1 MSEDTTEHG
10 EGKAQ
15 AAQGEPRAPRA
26 VRVAAVPAGRAAAP
40 DDDNEPVGIYRLCF
54 YAFLVGIV
62 TGLGAVVF
70 RALIGG
76 VHNLFFLG
84 RLSLSYDASQF
95 TPAAPWGAL
104 VILVPVAGGLVVTWL
119 VATFAPEAKGHGVP
133 EVMDAIYFRRGV
145 IRPVVAVV
153 KSLASAFAIGTGAAV
168 GREGPIIQIGSALGS
183 TLGQAIPMAAGQRIT
198 LVAAGAGAGIA
209 ATFNTPIGGVL
220 FATEL
225 MMPEISVNTF
235 LPVALATGTATF
247 VGRLFFGVQPAF
259 LVPAQ
264 LGALP
269 NQPGSAL
276 TMLLYAVLGAVSGAA
291 AALLIRALHWAED
304 GFDLV
309 PGRYLRHALGMLLV
323 GLLMYG
329 LMRHA
334 GHYYVEG
341 VGYATIQA
349 TLYGQLPGGLFLLM
363 LAAAKT
369 FATSVSL
376 GSGSSGGVFS
386 PSLFIGAT
394 LGAAL
399 ATAFQFVLPG
409 VPVSVPA
416 FAMVGMG
423 AMVGGGTGAAMTA
436 VAMIFEMTRDYDIVL
451 PMIIAVAFS
460 LGARRLLSP
469 ESIYTLKLTRR
480 GHVIPNALHANMFL
494 VQSAAQVM
502 ETDVM
507 VLDEA
512 VPFRDLLLRSPGESA
527 FRHVV
532 VTRGGR
538 IHGVL
543 RINTG
548 LRRAVS
554 RDDPSVTLGRLAQ
567 RNFIV
572 VDESAAAFDVISQLR
587 RQRAVMAV
595 VLTPA
600 RTGPAQVS
608 GVIAKEHIADAVA
621 SSIRIF
627 PARARHAKRGSGG
640 SGRSSSD
647 AQPGVAVR
655 GAGTEAGHE
664 TES

>member
-1 MSEDTTEHG
+1 
-10 EGKAQ
+10 
-15 AAQGEPRAPRA
+15 
-26 VRVAAVPAGRAAAP
+26 V
-40 DDDNEPVGIYRLCF
+40 L
-54 YAFLVGIV
+54 
-62 TGLGAVVF
+62 
-70 RALIGG
+70 
-76 VHNLFFLG
+76 FLG
-84 RLSLSYDASQF
+84 HLSFAYDASHF
-95 TPAAPWGAL
+95 TPAAPWGVF
-104 VILVPVAGGLVVTWL
+104 VILVPVVGGLGVTWL
-119 VATFAPEAKGHGVP
+119 VSTFAPEARGHGVP
-133 EVMDAIYFRRGV
+133 EVMDAIYYKRGA

-153 KSLASAFAIGTGAAV
+153 KSLASALAIGSGAAV

-183 TLGQAIPMAAGQRIT
+183 TLGQVVRMTAGQRIT

-235 LPVALATGTATF
+235 LPVAIATGTATF
-247 VGRLFFGVQPAF
+247 IGRLFFGAAPAF
-259 LVPAQ
+259 FVPAQ
-264 LGALP
+264 LGAIP
-269 NQPGSAL
+269 NQLGSAFTL
-276 TMLLYAVLGAVSGAA
+276 LLYALLGAVTGAA

-304 GFDLV
+304 GFDRI
-309 PGRYLRHALGMLLV
+309 PGRYWRHTLGMLIV
-323 GLLMYG
+323 GVMIYLLFRY
-329 LMRHA
+329 A

-349 TLYGQLPGGLFLLM
+349 TLYGQLQGGAFLLL
-363 LAAAKT
+363 LALCKT
-369 FATSVSL
+369 VATSVSL

-399 ATAFQFVLPG
+399 SSIVAIIVPG
-409 VPVSVPA
+409 APVSAPA

-423 AMVGGGTGAAMTA
+423 AMVGGSTGAAMTA

-469 ESIYTLKLTRR
+469 ESIYTLKLARR
-480 GHVIPNALHANMFL
+480 GHRIPNALHANMFL
-494 VQSAAQVM
+494 VQNATQVM
-502 ETDVM
+502 ETDVF
-507 VLDEA
+507 VLDA
-512 VPFRDLLLRSPGESA
+512 QVPFRELFARPQGPA

-532 VTRGGR
+532 VTKEQE
-538 IHGVL
+538 IFGVL

-554 RDDPSVTLGRLAQ
+554 QADSDIALGVLAQ

-572 VDESAAAFDVISQLR
+572 VRENDVAFSVITRLR
-587 RQRAVMAV
+587 KQHAVMAV
-595 VLTPA
+595 VVGQSDGHEPA
-600 RTGPAQVS
+600 RVL

-627 PARARHAKRGSGG
+627 PG
-640 SGRSSSD
+640 
-647 AQPGVAVR
+647 
-655 GAGTEAGHE
+655 
-664 TES
+664 

>member
-1 MSEDTTEHG
+1 MSDGTG
-10 EGKAQ
+10 QQDNGRPARQ
-15 AAQGEPRAPRA
+15 A
-26 VRVAAVPAGRAAAP
+26 VHVVSGRARPAAP
-40 DDDNEPVGIYRLCF
+40 TDDDAQPVSTYLLCF

-70 RALIGG
+70 RGLIGA
-76 VHNLFFLG
+76 VHNAFFLG
-84 RLSLSYDASQF
+84 RLSLSYDASHF
-95 TPAAPWGAL
+95 TPMAPWGAW

-119 VATFAPEAKGHGVP
+119 VSSFAPEAKGHGVP
-133 EVMDAIYFRRGV
+133 EVMDAIYFSRGV

-183 TLGQAIPMAAGQRIT
+183 TLGQAMPMSAGQRIT

-247 VGRLFFGVQPAF
+247 VGRLFFGGEPAF

-276 TMLLYAVLGAVSGAA
+276 TMMLYALLGAITGVAA
-291 AALLIRALHWAED
+291 AGLIRALHWAED
-304 GFDLV
+304 GFDHIR
-309 PGRYLRHALGMLLV
+309 GRYLRHVAGMLLV
-323 GLLMYG
+323 GSLMYG

-334 GHYYVEG
+334 GHYYIEG

-349 TLYGQLPGGLFLLM
+349 TLYGQLQGGLFLLL
-363 LAAAKT
+363 LALAKM

-399 ATAFQFVLPG
+399 ASAFQLILPG
-409 VPVSVPA
+409 VPVSAPA

-460 LGARRLLSP
+460 LGTRRLLSP
-469 ESIYTLKLTRR
+469 ESIYTLKLARR

-502 ETDVM
+502 ETDVL

-512 VPFRDLLLRSPGESA
+512 VPFRDLLRSPGDPA

-532 VTRGGR
+532 VTRHGK
-538 IHGVL
+538 INGVL

-548 LRRAVS
+548 LRKAVS
-554 RDDPSVTLGRLAQ
+554 RDDPSMTLGRLAQ
-567 RNFIV
+567 SNYIV
-572 VDESAAAFDVISQLR
+572 VSEADAAFDVISQLR
-587 RQRAVMAV
+587 QHRATMAV
-595 VLTPA
+595 VLSGDPCTSL
-600 RTGPAQVS
+600 RVS

-627 PARARHAKRGSGG
+627 PARANNGQ
-640 SGRSSSD
+640 SSS
-647 AQPGVAVR
+647 PGPRRASQSEVSPA
-655 GAGTEAGHE
+655 ATERKSRRE
-664 TES
+664 TER

>member
-1 MSEDTTEHG
+1 MTGDPDQSGTTESNMRHV
-10 EGKAQ
+10 KV
-15 AAQGEPRAPRA
+15 APLQPST
-26 VRVAAVPAGRAAAP
+26 VAHVDEDIAVPVAL
-40 DDDNEPVGIYRLCF
+40 YWLCF
-54 YAFLVGIV
+54 LAFVVGIV

-70 RALIGG
+70 RGLIGL
-76 VHNLFFLG
+76 VHNAFFLG
-84 RLSLSYDASQF
+84 RLSFAYDASHF
-95 TPAAPWGAL
+95 TPAPPWGVL
-104 VILVPVAGGLVVTWL
+104 VILVPVVGGLGVTWL
-119 VATFAPEAKGHGVP
+119 VSTFAPEARGHGVP
-133 EVMDAIYFRRGV
+133 EVMDAIYYKRGA

-153 KSLASAFAIGTGAAV
+153 KSLASALAIGSGAAV

-183 TLGQAIPMAAGQRIT
+183 TLGQVVKMTAGQRIT

-235 LPVALATGTATF
+235 LPVAIATGTATF
-247 VGRLFFGVQPAF
+247 VGRLFFGAAPAF
-259 LVPAQ
+259 FVPAQ
-264 LGALP
+264 LGAIP
-269 NQPGSAL
+269 NQPGSAFTL
-276 TMLLYAVLGAVSGAA
+276 VLYALLGAVTGAA

-304 GFDLV
+304 AFECI
-309 PGRYLRHALGMLLV
+309 PGRYWRHGLGMLLV
-323 GLLMYG
+323 GAMMYLLF
-329 LMRHA
+329 RFA

-349 TLYGQLPGGLFLLM
+349 TLYGQLQGGAFLLM
-363 LAAAKT
+363 LALCKT
-369 FATSVSL
+369 AATSVSL

-394 LGAAL
+394 LGAAF
-399 ATAFQFVLPG
+399 ASVVAMALPG
-409 VPVSVPA
+409 APVSAPA

-469 ESIYTLKLTRR
+469 ESIYTLKLVRR
-480 GHVIPNALHANMFL
+480 GHRIPNALHANMFL
-494 VQSAAQVM
+494 VQNAAQVM
-502 ETDVM
+502 ETDVF
-507 VLDEA
+507 VLDTK
-512 VPFRDLLLRSPGESA
+512 VPFRELLARPEGPA

-532 VTRGGR
+532 ITRDQE
-538 IHGVL
+538 IFGVL

-554 RDDPSVTLGRLAQ
+554 QADSNIELGILAQ

-572 VDESAAAFDVISQLR
+572 VRESDVAFSVITRLR
-587 RQRAVMAV
+587 KQHAVMAV
-595 VLTPA
+595 VVGRPDGQ
-600 RTGPAQVS
+600 GPTRVL

-621 SSIRIF
+621 NSIRIF
-627 PARARHAKRGSGG
+627 PG
-640 SGRSSSD
+640 
-647 AQPGVAVR
+647 
-655 GAGTEAGHE
+655 
-664 TES
+664 

>member
-1 MSEDTTEHG
+1 VTV
-10 EGKAQ
+10 
-15 AAQGEPRAPRA
+15 EPHRSDQSARSDAHHVKVAPVAPRA
-26 VRVAAVPAGRAAAP
+26 VALVNDDSIAPVAL
-40 DDDNEPVGIYRLCF
+40 YWLCF
-54 YAFLVGIV
+54 LAFIVGVV
-62 TGLGAVVF
+62 TGLGAVAF
-70 RALIGG
+70 RGLIGL
-76 VHNLFFLG
+76 VHNAFFLG
-84 RLSLSYDASQF
+84 HLSFAYDASHF
-95 TPAAPWGAL
+95 TPAAPWG
-104 VILVPVAGGLVVTWL
+104 VFVVLVPVVGGLAVTWI
-119 VATFAPEAKGHGVP
+119 VSTFAPEAKGHGVP
-133 EVMDAIYFRRGV
+133 EVMDAIYYKRGV

-153 KSLASAFAIGTGAAV
+153 KSIASALAIGSGAAV

-183 TLGQAIPMAAGQRIT
+183 TLGQVVSMTAGQRIT

-235 LPVALATGTATF
+235 LPVAIATGTATF
-247 VGRLFFGVQPAF
+247 LGRLFFGAAPAF
-259 LVPAQ
+259 FVPAQ
-264 LGALP
+264 LGAMP

-276 TMLLYAVLGAVSGAA
+276 TLILYALLGALTGAA

-304 GFDLV
+304 GFDLI
-309 PGRYLRHALGMLLV
+309 PGRYARHAFGMLIV
-323 GLLMYG
+323 GVTMYLLWRY
-329 LMRHA
+329 A

-349 TLYGQLPGGLFLLM
+349 TLYGQLQGGMFLLLLALCKM
-363 LAAAKT
+363 L
-369 FATSVSL
+369 ATSVSL

-394 LGAAL
+394 VGASFASL
-399 ATAFQFVLPG
+399 VAFALPG
-409 VPVSVPA
+409 APVSAPA

-469 ESIYTLKLTRR
+469 ESIYTLKLVRR
-480 GHVIPNALHANMFL
+480 GHPIPNALHANMFL
-494 VQSAAQVM
+494 VQNATQIM
-502 ETDVM
+502 ETDVF
-507 VLDEA
+507 VLDEH
-512 VPFRDLLLRSPGESA
+512 VPFHDVLARADGVA

-532 VTRGGR
+532 VTRAQE

-554 RDDPSVTLGRLAQ
+554 GSDPDILLGTLAQ
-567 RNFIV
+567 RNFIIV
-572 VDESAAAFDVISQLR
+572 EASDVAFGVITRLWKQHAA
-587 RQRAVMAV
+587 MAV
-595 VLTPA
+595 VVGKQDGREAVRVL
-600 RTGPAQVS
+600 

-627 PARARHAKRGSGG
+627 PGQAESRLLWGDVRSHYRSRKPTKKEKSGEGKGG
-640 SGRSSSD
+640 SNESD
-647 AQPGVAVR
+647 
-655 GAGTEAGHE
+655 T
-664 TES
+664 

>member
-1 MSEDTTEHG
+1 MT
-10 EGKAQ
+10 
-15 AAQGEPRAPRA
+15 GEPHRPDKAAGSDAHHVKVAPVQPRA
-26 VRVAAVPAGRAAAP
+26 LPPV
-40 DDDNEPVGIYRLCF
+40 DDDSVLPVALYWLCF
-54 YAFLVGIV
+54 LAFVVGIV

-70 RALIGG
+70 RGLIGL
-76 VHNLFFLG
+76 VHNAFFLG
-84 RLSLSYDASQF
+84 HLSFAYDASRF
-95 TPAAPWGAL
+95 TPASRWG
-104 VILVPVAGGLVVTWL
+104 VFVVLVPVVGGLAVTWI
-119 VATFAPEAKGHGVP
+119 VSTFAPEAKGHGVP
-133 EVMDAIYFRRGV
+133 EVMDAIYYKRGA

-153 KSLASAFAIGTGAAV
+153 KSIASALAIGSGAAV

-183 TLGQAIPMAAGQRIT
+183 TLGQLVTMTAGQRIT

-235 LPVALATGTATF
+235 LPVAIATGTATF
-247 VGRLFFGVQPAF
+247 LGRLFFGAAPAF
-259 LVPAQ
+259 FVPAQ
-264 LGALP
+264 LGAIP

-276 TMLLYAVLGAVSGAA
+276 TLILYAVLGAVTGAA
-291 AALLIRALHWAED
+291 AALLIRSLHWAED
-304 GFDLV
+304 GFDRI
-309 PGRYLRHALGMLLV
+309 PERYARHAFGMLIV
-323 GLLMYG
+323 GVTMYLLWRY
-329 LMRHA
+329 A

-349 TLYGQLPGGLFLLM
+349 TLYGQLQGGAFLLL
-363 LAAAKT
+363 LALCKT
-369 FATSVSL
+369 LATSVSL

-394 LGAAL
+394 LGASFASVV
-399 ATAFQFVLPG
+399 AMAFPG
-409 VPVSVPA
+409 APVSAPA

-436 VAMIFEMTRDYDIVL
+436 VAMVFEMTRDYDIVL

-469 ESIYTLKLTRR
+469 ESIYTLKLVRR
-480 GHVIPNALHANMFL
+480 GHPIPNALHANMFL

-502 ETDVM
+502 ETDVF
-507 VLDEA
+507 VLDER
-512 VPFRDLLLRSPGESA
+512 VPFRDVLARAEGAA

-532 VTRGGR
+532 ITKANE
-538 IHGVL
+538 IYGVL

-554 RDDPSVTLGRLAQ
+554 QSAPDITLGVLAQ

-572 VDESAAAFDVISQLR
+572 VGPNDVAFGVITSLWKQH
-587 RQRAVMAV
+587 AMMAV
-595 VLTPA
+595 VVGKQEG
-600 RTGPAQVS
+600 RGPVRVL

-627 PARARHAKRGSGG
+627 PGQAETRPHR
-640 SGRSSSD
+640 D
-647 AQPGVAVR
+647 AVR
-655 GAGTEAGHE
+655 SFDRKGKKKMDDGDGKGAGNE
-664 TES
+664 TDT